1 MNLHHFENFRFCK
14 VCDCRI
20 LLVESLD
27 SVAELPT
34 AVGQQLQHL
43 VKGRPRRAK
52 TRAPSRPMLRSAE
65 IIEDVQDL
73 GEGLDTFFRP
83 GSVTPTGTPLVSPTS
98 DDRYLCTLSL
108 YHSFLSSSYCLY
120 FMSSEFCATLAHY
133 FNSHGCQTYIQEDAV
148 SIIISSC
155 VLHQVCGRKQMVTL
169 LVCCSTHLLHFEAQ
183 HEF

>member
-1 MNLHHFENFRFCK
+1 MNLHHCENLRFCK
-14 VCDCRI
+14 VYVCCI

-98 DDRYLCTLSL
+98 DDRYHCALSFP
-108 YHSFLSSSYCLY
+108 YHSLLSS
-120 FMSSEFCATLAHY
+120 
-133 FNSHGCQTYIQEDAV
+133 
-148 SIIISSC
+148 
-155 VLHQVCGRKQMVTL
+155 
-169 LVCCSTHLLHFEAQ
+169 
-183 HEF
+183 

>member
-1 MNLHHFENFRFCK
+1 MVTNILGEYRITVSRNISALLSDDADSCSERHSMNLHHCENLRFCNVH
-14 VCDCRI
+14 VCCI

-98 DDRYLCTLSL
+98 DDRYHCALSFS
-108 YHSFLSSSYCLY
+108 YHSFLSS
-120 FMSSEFCATLAHY
+120 
-133 FNSHGCQTYIQEDAV
+133 
-148 SIIISSC
+148 
-155 VLHQVCGRKQMVTL
+155 
-169 LVCCSTHLLHFEAQ
+169 
-183 HEF
+183 